1 MTFVRSFV
9 GAGARAALLGF
20 TAMAIAGAGTPVQ
33 AQQAFDQ
40 LYVMAPAAPGG
51 GWDGTAR
58 AMQEAMQAAGI
69 ARAVQV
75 ENVTGA
81 GGTIGLAQFVKKKGD
96 GKALMAT
103 GLVMTGA
110 IVTNK
115 SPVNLSHVTPIARL
129 TQEWQSIAV
138 LKNSDIKT
146 IQDLTQRL
154 KTNPG
159 AISWGGGSAGG
170 ADQMTAG
177 LFAKAVGADPA
188 KVNYVAHS
196 GGGQAMATILGGHV
210 TLGVNSASEFLDQVA
225 AGQLRYLAVSSDKR
239 IPGIDA
245 PTFKEA
251 GIDLVFSNWRGVVA
265 PPGISAAERKALAAA
280 VERMVKSAQWQDIL
294 KKRGWIDA
302 YMPTDQFE
310 AFLKNEDA
318 RVNETLRAIGLVR

>member
-1 MTFVRSFV
+1 MSSVRSWL
-9 GAGARAALLGF
+9 RAVLLGSASL
-20 TAMAIAGAGTPVQ
+20 AMAAAAVPAR

-40 LYVMAPAAPGG
+40 LYIMAPAAPGG

-110 IVTNK
+110 ILLNK

-129 TQEWQSIAV
+129 TQEWQAVAV

-146 IQDLTQRL
+146 IQDLVQRL
-154 KTNPG
+154 KANPG

-177 LFAKAVGADPA
+177 LLAKAVGADPS

-210 TLGVNSASEFLDQVA
+210 TLGVNSASEFLDQVQ
-225 AGQLRYLAVSSDKR
+225 AGQMRYLAVSSDKR

-251 GIDLVFSNWRGVVA
+251 GIDLVFSNWRGVMA
-265 PPGISAAERKALAAA
+265 PPGISPAERKALADA
-280 VERMVKSAQWQDIL
+280 VARMVKSPQWRAIVE
-294 KKRGWIDA
+294 KRGWIDA
-302 YMPTDQFE
+302 YMSTEEFE
-310 AFLKNEDA
+310 TFLKGESA
-318 RVNETLRAIGLVR
+318 RVGETMRAIGLVR

>member
-1 MTFVRSFV
+1 MSLINSCVRT
-9 GAGARAALLGF
+9 ALLGF
-20 TAMAIAGAGTPVQ
+20 AIVAGTGVPAQ

-40 LYVMAPAAPGG
+40 LYIMAPAAPGG

-58 AMQEAMQAAGI
+58 AMQEALQGAGI

-75 ENVTGA
+75 ENITGA

-96 GKALMAT
+96 AKALMAT

-129 TQEWQSIAV
+129 TQEWQAIAV

-146 IQDLTQRL
+146 IQDLAQRL

-170 ADQMTAG
+170 SDQMTAG
-177 LFAKAVGADPA
+177 LFAKAVGADPS

-210 TLGVNSASEFLDQVA
+210 TLGVNSASEFLDQVQ
-225 AGQLRYLAVSSDKR
+225 AGQMRYLAVSSDKR

-251 GIDLVFSNWRGVVA
+251 GIDMVFSNWRGVVA
-265 PPGISAAERKALAAA
+265 PPGITAAERKALAAA
-280 VERMVKSAQWQDIL
+280 IDRMVKSPQWQDIL
-294 KKRGWIDA
+294 KKRGWLDA
-302 YMPTDQFE
+302 YMPTEQFE
-310 AFLKNEDA
+310 TFLKNEDG

>member
-1 MTFVRSFV
+1 MLHRFSHL
-9 GAGARAALLGF
+9 ARALFGLGLLVFAHPVHAL
-20 TAMAIAGAGTPVQ
+20 
-33 AQQAFDQ
+33 DQ

-58 AMQEAMQAAGI
+58 AMQEALQGAGI
-69 ARAVQV
+69 VRAVQV

-81 GGTIGLAQFVKKKGD
+81 GGTIGLAQFVKRERD

-103 GLVMTGA
+103 GLVMAGA
-110 IVTNK
+110 ILTNK
-115 SPVNLSHVTPIARL
+115 SPVNFSHVTPIARL

-138 LKNSDIKT
+138 LKNSDLKSIA
-146 IQDLTQRL
+146 DLIQRL

-159 AISWGGGSAGG
+159 SVSWGGGSAGG

-210 TLGVNSASEFLDQVA
+210 TLGVNSASEFLDQVQ
-225 AGQLRYLAVSSDKR
+225 AGQMRYLAVSSDKR

-245 PTFKEA
+245 PTFREL
-251 GIDLVFSNWRGVVA
+251 GIDLVFSNWRGVMA
-265 PPGISAAERKALAAA
+265 PPGISAADKKALGEAIDK
-280 VERMVKSAQWQDIL
+280 MVKSPQWKAIL
-294 KKRGWIDA
+294 EKRGWIDA
-302 YMPTDQFE
+302 YMPSAEFE
-310 AFLKNEDA
+310 AFLKDERT
-318 RVNETLRAIGLVR
+318 RVETTLRSIGLVR

>member
-1 MTFVRSFV
+1 MSFINPYFRTALIGLAV
-9 GAGARAALLGF
+9 VAGAGA
-20 TAMAIAGAGTPVQ
+20 PVQ

-40 LYVMAPAAPGG
+40 IYIMAPAAPGG

-58 AMQEAMQAAGI
+58 AMQEAMQGAGI

-96 GKALMAT
+96 AKALMAT

-146 IQDLTQRL
+146 IQDLAQRL
-154 KTNPG
+154 KVNPG

-177 LFAKAVGADPA
+177 LFAKAVGADPS

-210 TLGVNSASEFLDQVA
+210 TVGVNSASEFLDQVQ

-239 IPGIDA
+239 IAGIDA
-245 PTFKEA
+245 PTFKEV

-265 PPGISAAERKALAAA
+265 PPGITAAERQALAAA
-280 VERMVKSAQWQDIL
+280 IDRMVKSTQWQDIL
-294 KKRGWIDA
+294 KKRGWLDA
-302 YMPTDQFE
+302 YMPTEQFE

-318 RVNETLRAIGLVR
+318 RVNETLRAIGLIR

>member
-1 MTFVRSFV
+1 MLHRFSHL
-9 GAGARAALLGF
+9 ARALFGLGLLVFAHPVHAL
-20 TAMAIAGAGTPVQ
+20 
-33 AQQAFDQ
+33 DQ

-58 AMQEAMQAAGI
+58 AMQEALQGAGI
-69 ARAVQV
+69 VRAVQV

-81 GGTIGLAQFVKKKGD
+81 GGTIGLAQFVKRERD

-103 GLVMTGA
+103 GLVMAGA
-110 IVTNK
+110 ILTNK
-115 SPVNLSHVTPIARL
+115 SPVNFSHVTPIARL

-138 LKNSDIKT
+138 LKNSDLKSIA
-146 IQDLTQRL
+146 DLIQRL

-159 AISWGGGSAGG
+159 SVSWGGGSAGG

-210 TLGVNSASEFLDQVA
+210 TLGVNSAPEFLDQVQ
-225 AGQLRYLAVSSDKR
+225 AGQMRYLAVSSDKR

-245 PTFKEA
+245 PTFREL
-251 GIDLVFSNWRGVVA
+251 GIDLVFSNWRGVMA
-265 PPGISAAERKALAAA
+265 PPGISAADKKALGEAIDK
-280 VERMVKSAQWQDIL
+280 MVKSPQWKAIL
-294 KKRGWIDA
+294 EKRGWIDA
-302 YMPTDQFE
+302 YMPSAEFE
-310 AFLKNEDA
+310 AFLKDERT
-318 RVNETLRAIGLVR
+318 RVETTLRSIGLVR

>member
-1 MTFVRSFV
+1 MSLINSCFRSALLGLAF
-9 GAGARAALLGF
+9 GAGAGVPA
-20 TAMAIAGAGTPVQ
+20 Q

-58 AMQEAMQAAGI
+58 AMQEAMQGAGI

-96 GKALMAT
+96 AKALMAT

-146 IQDLTQRL
+146 IQDLAQRL
-154 KTNPG
+154 KANPG

-170 ADQMTAG
+170 SDQMTAG
-177 LFAKAVGADPA
+177 LFAKAIGADPS

-210 TLGVNSASEFLDQVA
+210 TVGVNSASEFLDQVQ
-225 AGQLRYLAVSSDKR
+225 AGQMRYLAVSSDKR
-239 IPGIDA
+239 IAGIDA

-265 PPGISAAERKALAAA
+265 PPGITAAERQALAAA
-280 VERMVKSAQWQDIL
+280 IDRMVKSTQWQDIL
-294 KKRGWIDA
+294 KKRGWLDA
-302 YMPTDQFE
+302 YMPTEQFE